1 MYYKLRQNQGPRIP
15 GIVAIVAV
23 IAMFGGILSYATK
36 HQSSEK
42 PVASNVSIERA
53 EVANIRDNTVTI
65 YWQTEKPTQGY
76 IMYGATP
83 ENIMQKVV
91 DKRDISSQPVAR
103 RNHVVTLSNLT
114 SNTNYYYNL
123 YINDQPVG
131 QTVEIPFQ
139 FKTARY
145 LKNPSNLDPIIG
157 KIIEDGG
164 SVSAEAIVLIYI
176 GSAHPL
182 IAQAKEDG
190 SFAISPCCIFD
201 RATYEPAYPQHD
213 EAVVIE
219 VIDERGAH
227 KKISTTLG
235 DIDSA
240 TSVIALNSEE
250 QPEKI
255 ASKGVILGES
265 ESSVLQMAEDV
276 QSTDVIDII
285 FPRKNALI
293 PGTKPLLKGVG
304 IPEKP
309 VRIVLEPSGRI
320 FETTIASNR
329 VWQFQPTFDL
339 SPGQHTL
346 EVTTQ
351 NEEGET
357 ITLDRV
363 FFIEKSGESVLGD
376 ATPSASLTPVAS
388 PTAELITETPSPT
401 EILPTAVPSLPKS
414 GNNILPFGIVSLLL
428 VIIGAGMIFLM

>member
-1 MYYKLRQNQGPRIP
+1 MYYKLQQHRGPRIP
-15 GIVAIVAV
+15 GIVAIVIIVAF
-23 IAMFGGILSYATK
+23 FGGIMSFSARYKKT
-36 HQSSEK
+36 EK
-42 PVASNVSIERA
+42 PVVASNITIERA

-65 YWQTEKPTQGY
+65 YWRTEKPTQGY
-76 IMYGATP
+76 VMFGATP
-83 ENIMQKVV
+83 ENIAQKVV
-91 DKRDISSQPVAR
+91 DKRDISSEPVAR

-114 SNTNYYYNL
+114 SNTNYYYNVF
-123 YINDQPVG
+123 INDQPVG
-131 QTVEIPFQ
+131 QTVDIPFQ

-157 KIIEDGG
+157 KIIEDRG

-201 RATYEPAYPQHD
+201 RATYEPAFPQQG
-213 EAVVIE
+213 EAVVVE

-240 TSVIALNSEE
+240 TSVIALNSEDNDE
-250 QPEKI
+250 AET
-255 ASKGVILGES
+255 KGVILGET

-276 QSTDVIDII
+276 QNIENIDII
-285 FPRKNALI
+285 FPRENALI
-293 PGTKPLLKGVG
+293 PGTKPLIKGVG
-304 IPEKP
+304 IPEKT
-309 VRIVLEPSGRI
+309 VRVVLEPSGRI
-320 FETTIASNR
+320 FETLITSNK

-339 SPGQHTL
+339 SAGKHTL
-346 EVTTQ
+346 EVVTQ

-357 ITLDRV
+357 VTLLRD

-401 EILPTAVPSLPKS
+401 EVPPTSVPSLPET
-414 GNNILPFGIVSLLL
+414 GNNILPFGVASLLL
-428 VIIGAGMIFLM
+428 VIVGAGMIFLL